1 MNEMDDKF
9 YYVYSSSLDHKVEI
23 KIGTLEG
30 KRSKPEY
37 DKLLSDPM
45 LKFSGLYQEGCS
57 DLFVTCQVL
66 CDGVPL
72 ALPVTTSYKAFTNRW
87 NWNEWVTLPVYY
99 SDLPRNAI
107 LAMTIYDCAG
117 PGKLMVVGGTTISLF
132 GKHGMLRQGMFDL
145 RVWPGVEGSEK
156 TPGKAPDRGKEQMQ
170 RLAKLAKKHRNG
182 HMPKVDWLDR
192 LTFREIEMINE
203 KEKRNSNYMYLMIE
217 FPTVQIDG
225 VDHAVVYYEQDG
237 DEMYQFRAQAEIVTV
252 PDYEILQ
259 ENLIESKQHRLARSV
274 RGVAPARDAKPSAG
288 ERDRLAAL
296 LSSPPAPLSADEQ
309 DLIWKYR
316 FYLSTHRRA
325 LTKFLEC
332 VNWNRPG
339 EVRQALAM
347 MKQWA
352 PMDVEDALEL
362 LTPKFTHP
370 AVRKYAISR
379 LKQAPD
385 EDLLL
390 YLLQLVQ
397 ALKYEDFLEIH
408 EEYVRVCGKE
418 LAIPTEGEIRPQH
431 RGSQA
436 TLLSASGL
444 TASEMTTSTS
454 SRHSD
459 TAEEGASD
467 STIQTLEDNADFS
480 PTEPGEQSLASFLIS
495 RACHNSALANYLYWY
510 LLVECED
517 GEAPRPLP
525 TRGMYLAVMRTLS
538 HRLAKGSCAQ
548 QRTRSFLARQ
558 QVFIDKLVRL
568 VKSVARESGSR
579 QRKAER
585 LQLLLADPDH
595 FKYNFAN
602 FEPMPFPLD
611 PTVTIKGIVAKKASL
626 FKSALMPCKLTFLT
640 TEGSEY
646 EAIFKHGDDLR
657 QDQLIL
663 QMITLMD
670 KLLRR
675 ENLDLKL
682 TPYKV
687 LATSSKHG
695 FLQFVESVTVAEA
708 LASEG
713 SIQNFFRKH
722 SACDTAPYGIRPD
735 TMDTYL
741 RSCAGYCVITYLLG
755 EWQKWNCFRKHSAC
769 DTAPYGIRPDTM
781 DTYLRSCAGY
791 CVITYLLGE
800 WQKWNCFRK
809 HSACDTAPYG
819 IRPDT
824 MDTYLR
830 SCAGY
835 CVITYLLGEWQK
847 WNCFRKHSACDTAP
861 YGIRPDTMDTYLR
874 SCAGY
879 CVITY
884 LLGVGD
890 RHLDNLLLTKSG
902 ALFHIDFGYI
912 LGRDPKPLPPPM
924 KLSKEM
930 VEAMGGVHSE
940 HYHEFRKQCYTAFLH
955 LRRHANLMLN
965 LFSLMVDASVPDIAL
980 EPDKAVKKV
989 QDKLRLDLG
998 DEEAVHYLQNLL
1010 DLSVTAVMAALV
1022 EHFHKFAQYWRK

>member
-1 MNEMDDKF
+1 MNEVDDKF
-9 YYVYSSSLDHKVEI
+9 YYVYSSSLDYKVEI

-30 KRSKPEY
+30 KRTKPEY

-57 DLFVTCQVL
+57 DLYVTCQVL

-72 ALPVTTSYKAFTNRW
+72 ALPITTSYKSFTKRW

-117 PGKLMVVGGTTISLF
+117 PGKVLVVGGTTISLF
-132 GKHGMLRQGMFDL
+132 GKHGMLRQGIFDL
-145 RVWPGVEGSEK
+145 RVWPGVEGGER

-170 RLAKLAKKHRNG
+170 RLAKLAKRHRNG
-182 HMPKVDWLDR
+182 HIPKVDWLDR

-225 VDHAVVYYEQDG
+225 INHAVVYYEQDG

-259 ENLIESKQHRLARSV
+259 ENLVESKQHRLARSLRCAV
-274 RGVAPARDAKPSAG
+274 PGRDAKPSAA
-288 ERDRLAAL
+288 ERDQLAAL
-296 LSSPPAPLSADEQ
+296 LTAPAALAPLAADEQ
-309 DLIWKYR
+309 DLLWKYR
-316 FYLSTHRRA
+316 FYLSSHRRA
-325 LTKFLEC
+325 LTKFLAC

-347 MKQWA
+347 MKQWS
-352 PMDVEDALEL
+352 PVDVEDALEL

-397 ALKYEDFLEIH
+397 ALKYEDFNEIND
-408 EEYVRVCGKE
+408 EYQRVCGKE
-418 LAIPTEGEIRPQH
+418 AAVYSDQDGKLLQSGH

-436 TLLSASGL
+436 SLLSTSVL
-444 TASEMTTSTS
+444 TNSEMTSS
-454 SRHSD
+454 SISRHSD
-459 TAEEGASD
+459 VESENICISGSGND
-467 STIQTLEDNADFS
+467 QDIPES
-480 PTEPGEQSLASFLIS
+480 EQFSLAGFLIR
-495 RACHNSALANYLYWY
+495 RARSNSVVANYLYWY
-510 LLVECED
+510 LLVECEPQD
-517 GEAPRPLP
+517 SAPASHRD
-525 TRGMYLAVMRTLS
+525 MYLAVMRTFS
-538 HRLAKGSCAQ
+538 TQLAKGSSEQ
-548 QRTRSFLARQ
+548 QRTRSILARQ
-558 QVFIDKLVRL
+558 QQFIDRLVRL
-568 VKSVARESGSR
+568 VKTVARESGNR
-579 QRKAER
+579 NRKAER
-585 LQLLLADPDH
+585 LQQLLADQDA
-595 FKYNFAN
+595 FKYNFTS

-611 PTVTIKGIVAKKASL
+611 PNVNIKGIVAKKASL

-640 TEGSEY
+640 SEGSEY
-646 EAIFKHGDDLR
+646 QAIFKHGDDLR

-695 FLQFVESVTVAEA
+695 FLQFIESVTVAEA
-708 LASEG
+708 LATEG
-713 SIQNFFRKH
+713 SILNFFRKH
-722 SACDTAPYGIRPD
+722 NPCDNGPYGIKPD
-735 TMDTYL
+735 TMDTY
-741 RSCAGYCVITYLLG
+741 I
-755 EWQKWNCFRKHSAC
+755 
-769 DTAPYGIRPDTM
+769 
-781 DTYLRSCAGY
+781 
-791 CVITYLLGE
+791 
-800 WQKWNCFRK
+800 
-809 HSACDTAPYG
+809 
-819 IRPDT
+819 
-824 MDTYLR
+824 
-830 SCAGY
+830 
-835 CVITYLLGEWQK
+835 
-847 WNCFRKHSACDTAP
+847 
-861 YGIRPDTMDTYLR
+861 R

-890 RHLDNLLLTKSG
+890 RHLDNLLLTRSG

-930 VEAMGGVHSE
+930 VEAMGGVHSD
-940 HYHEFRKQCYTAFLH
+940 HYHTFRKLCYTAFLH

-989 QDKLRLDLG
+989 LDKLRLDLG

-1010 DLSVTAVMAALV
+1010 DMSVTAVMAALV
-1022 EHFHKFAQYWRK
+1022 EQLHKFAQYWRK

>member
-1 MNEMDDKF
+1 MNEIDDKF

-30 KRSKPEY
+30 KRTKPEY

-57 DLFVTCQVL
+57 DLYVTCQVL
-66 CDGVPL
+66 SDGVPL
-72 ALPVTTSYKAFTNRW
+72 ALPITTSYKAFTNRW
-87 NWNEWVTLPVYY
+87 NWNEWVTLPVYF

-117 PGKLMVVGGTTISLF
+117 PGKVMVVGGTTISLF

-203 KEKRNSNYMYLMIE
+203 KEKRSSDYMYLMIE
-217 FPTVQIDG
+217 FPTVQIEG
-225 VDHAVVYYEQDG
+225 INHAVVYYEQDG
-237 DEMYQFRAQAEIVTV
+237 DEMYQFKAQADIVTV

-259 ENLIESKQHRLARSV
+259 ENLVESKQHRLARSL
-274 RGVAPARDAKPSAG
+274 RSGVCGRDAKPTAS
-288 ERDRLAAL
+288 ERDQLAAIVAA
-296 LSSPPAPLSADEQ
+296 PPGQPRAAADQ
-309 DLIWKYR
+309 DLLWKYR
-316 FYLSTHRRA
+316 FYLSSHRRA

-339 EVRQALAM
+339 EVRQALGM
-347 MKQWA
+347 MKQWT

-370 AVRKYAISR
+370 AVRKYAVSR

-397 ALKYEDFLEIH
+397 ALKYEDFSEIH
-408 EEYVRVCGKE
+408 EEYMRVCGKE
-418 LAIPTEGEIRPQH
+418 TAVVYSDAEGRLTQSGH

-436 TLLSASGL
+436 SLLSTSVL
-444 TASEMTTSTS
+444 TSSEMTASITSRRS
-454 SRHSD
+454 LDGRPEESAVA
-459 TAEEGASD
+459 AEETVASVINNNSVVDNNNLFGD
-467 STIQTLEDNADFS
+467 SESEERL
-480 PTEPGEQSLASFLIS
+480 SLSSFLIE
-495 RACHNSALANYLYWY
+495 RACGNSVVGNYLYWY
-510 LLVECED
+510 LLIECED
-517 GEAPRPLP
+517 RLAQDNHVRA
-525 TRGMYLAVMRTLS
+525 MYLDVMRTFS
-538 HRLAKGSCAQ
+538 HKLAKGNAEL
-548 QRTRSFLARQ
+548 QRTRNFLARQ
-558 QVFIDKLVRL
+558 QVFIDKLVKL
-568 VKSVARESGSR
+568 VKTVTRESGNR
-579 QRKAER
+579 NKKAER
-585 LQLLLADPDH
+585 LQQLLADPDA
-595 FKYNFAN
+595 FKFNFTN

-611 PTVTIKGIVAKKASL
+611 PNVTIKGIVAKKASL
-626 FKSALMPCKLTFLT
+626 FKSALMPSKLTFLT
-640 TEGSEY
+640 TEGVEY

-695 FLQFVESVTVAEA
+695 FLQFIESITVAEA
-708 LASEG
+708 LATEG

-722 SACDTAPYGIRPD
+722 NPCEGAPYGIKPE
-735 TMDTYL
+735 TMDTY
-741 RSCAGYCVITYLLG
+741 I
-755 EWQKWNCFRKHSAC
+755 
-769 DTAPYGIRPDTM
+769 
-781 DTYLRSCAGY
+781 
-791 CVITYLLGE
+791 
-800 WQKWNCFRK
+800 
-809 HSACDTAPYG
+809 
-819 IRPDT
+819 
-824 MDTYLR
+824 
-830 SCAGY
+830 
-835 CVITYLLGEWQK
+835 
-847 WNCFRKHSACDTAP
+847 
-861 YGIRPDTMDTYLR
+861 R

-890 RHLDNLLLTKSG
+890 RHLDNLLLTRAG

-1010 DLSVTAVMAALV
+1010 DMSVTAVMAVLV

>member
-1 MNEMDDKF
+1 MNEIDDKF

-30 KRSKPEY
+30 KRAKPEY

-57 DLFVTCQVL
+57 DLYVTCQIL
-66 CDGVPL
+66 SDGQPL
-72 ALPVTTSYKAFTNRW
+72 ALPVTTSYKSFSNRW
-87 NWNEWVTLPVYY
+87 NWNEWVTLPVYF
-99 SDLPRNAI
+99 SDLPRNAT

-182 HMPKVDWLDR
+182 HIPKVDWLDR

-203 KEKRNSNYMYLMIE
+203 KEKRSSDYMYLMVE
-217 FPTVQIDG
+217 FPTVQIAG
-225 VDHAVVYYEQDG
+225 IDHAVVYYEQDG
-237 DEMYQFRAQAEIVTV
+237 DEMYQFRAQADIVTV

-259 ENLIESKQHRLARSV
+259 ENLVESKQHRLARSL
-274 RGVAPARDAKPSAG
+274 RSGVSGRDAKPTAA
-288 ERDRLAAL
+288 ERDQLAAL
-296 LSSPPAPLSADEQ
+296 VAAPPARPLTATDQ
-309 DLIWKYR
+309 DLLWKFR
-316 FYLSTHRRA
+316 FYLSSHRRA

-339 EVRQALAM
+339 EVRQALSM

-385 EDLLL
+385 DDLLL

-397 ALKYEDFLEIH
+397 ALKYEDFNEIH
-408 EEYVRVCGKE
+408 DEYARVCGKDPSTAE
-418 LAIPTEGEIRPQH
+418 LESRESRLMQSGH

-436 TLLSASGL
+436 SLLSASVL
-444 TASEMTTSTS
+444 TASEMTSSTTSRRST
-454 SRHSD
+454 D
-459 TAEEGASD
+459 ATIEEAPAAID
-467 STIQTLEDNADFS
+467 SNVSVNNNNGNANLMDNNNPFSEDPS
-480 PTEPGEQSLASFLIS
+480 EERLSLASFLIS
-495 RACHNSALANYLYWY
+495 RACSNSVVANYLYWY
-510 LLVECED
+510 LLIECED
-517 GEAPRPLP
+517 SDAARDL
-525 TRGMYLAVMRTLS
+525 TARHMYLAVMRTFS
-538 HRLAKGSCAQ
+538 HRLARGDADH
-548 QRTRSFLARQ
+548 QRSRSFLARQ
-558 QVFIDKLVRL
+558 QVFIDKLVKL
-568 VKSVARESGSR
+568 VKTVARESGNR
-579 QRKAER
+579 NKKAER
-585 LQLLLADPDH
+585 LQQLLADPDA
-595 FKYNFAN
+595 FKFNFTN

-611 PTVTIKGIVAKKASL
+611 PNVTIKGIVAKKASL
-626 FKSALMPCKLTFLT
+626 FKSALMPSKLTFLT
-640 TEGSEY
+640 TEGMEY

-695 FLQFVESVTVAEA
+695 FLQFIESVTVAEA
-708 LASEG
+708 LATEG

-722 SACDTAPYGIRPD
+722 NPCEGAPYGIKPE
-735 TMDTYL
+735 TMDTY
-741 RSCAGYCVITYLLG
+741 I
-755 EWQKWNCFRKHSAC
+755 
-769 DTAPYGIRPDTM
+769 
-781 DTYLRSCAGY
+781 
-791 CVITYLLGE
+791 
-800 WQKWNCFRK
+800 
-809 HSACDTAPYG
+809 
-819 IRPDT
+819 
-824 MDTYLR
+824 
-830 SCAGY
+830 
-835 CVITYLLGEWQK
+835 
-847 WNCFRKHSACDTAP
+847 
-861 YGIRPDTMDTYLR
+861 R

-940 HYHEFRKQCYTAFLH
+940 LYHEFRKQCYTAFLH

-1010 DLSVTAVMAALV
+1010 DMSVTAVMAVLV
-1022 EHFHKFAQYWRK
+1022 EQFHKFAQYWRK

>member
-1 MNEMDDKF
+1 MNEIDDKF

-23 KIGTLEG
+23 KVGTLEG

-57 DLFVTCQVL
+57 DLYVTCQVL

-72 ALPVTTSYKAFTNRW
+72 ALPVTTSYKSFTNRW

-182 HMPKVDWLDR
+182 HIPKVDWLDR

-203 KEKRNSNYMYLMIE
+203 KEKRSSNYMYLMIE

-225 VDHAVVYYEQDG
+225 IDHAVVYYEQDG

-259 ENLIESKQHRLARSV
+259 
-274 RGVAPARDAKPSAG
+274 
-288 ERDRLAAL
+288 
-296 LSSPPAPLSADEQ
+296 
-309 DLIWKYR
+309 
-316 FYLSTHRRA
+316 
-325 LTKFLEC
+325 
-332 VNWNRPG
+332 
-339 EVRQALAM
+339 
-347 MKQWA
+347 
-352 PMDVEDALEL
+352 
-362 LTPKFTHP
+362 
-370 AVRKYAISR
+370 
-379 LKQAPD
+379 
-385 EDLLL
+385 
-390 YLLQLVQ
+390 LVQ
-397 ALKYEDFLEIH
+397 ALKYEDYMEIH
-408 EEYVRVCGKE
+408 DEYARICGKE
-418 LAIPTEGEIRPQH
+418 VAVYSDSEGKLLQSGH

-436 TLLSASGL
+436 SLLSTSVIKCLIVYPLYKITVTLVLFSSEPVDASQERL
-444 TASEMTTSTS
+444 
-454 SRHSD
+454 
-459 TAEEGASD
+459 
-467 STIQTLEDNADFS
+467 
-480 PTEPGEQSLASFLIS
+480 SLASFLIT
-495 RACHNSALANYLYWY
+495 RACHNSVVANYLYWY
-510 LLVECED
+510 LLIECED
-517 GEAPRPLP
+517 CDTGARDLAA
-525 TRGMYLAVMRTLS
+525 RAMYLAVMRTFS
-538 HRLAKGSCAQ
+538 HQLAKGKAELV
-548 QRTRSFLARQ
+548 RTRSFLARQ
-558 QVFIDKLVRL
+558 QVFIDKLVAL
-568 VKSVARESGSR
+568 VKRVARESGNR
-579 QRKAER
+579 NKKAER
-585 LQLLLADPDH
+585 LQQFLADPDA
-595 FKYNFAN
+595 FKFNFAN
-602 FEPMPFPLD
+602 FEPVPFPLD
-611 PTVTIKGIVAKKASL
+611 PNVNIKGIVARKASL

-640 TEGSEY
+640 SEGVEY

-695 FLQFVESVTVAEA
+695 FLQFIESVTVAEA
-708 LASEG
+708 LATEG
-713 SIQNFFRKH
+713 SIQNFFRKYNP
-722 SACDTAPYGIRPD
+722 CEGAPYGIKPD
-735 TMDTYL
+735 TMDTY
-741 RSCAGYCVITYLLG
+741 I
-755 EWQKWNCFRKHSAC
+755 
-769 DTAPYGIRPDTM
+769 
-781 DTYLRSCAGY
+781 
-791 CVITYLLGE
+791 
-800 WQKWNCFRK
+800 
-809 HSACDTAPYG
+809 
-819 IRPDT
+819 
-824 MDTYLR
+824 
-830 SCAGY
+830 
-835 CVITYLLGEWQK
+835 
-847 WNCFRKHSACDTAP
+847 
-861 YGIRPDTMDTYLR
+861 R

-890 RHLDNLLLTKSG
+890 RHLDNLLLTKAG

-940 HYHEFRKQCYTAFLH
+940 HYHEFRKLCYTAFLH
-955 LRRHANLMLN
+955 LRRHANLVLN
-965 LFSLMVDASVPDIAL
+965 LFSLMTDASVPDIAL

-1010 DLSVTAVMAALV
+1010 DMSVTAVMAVLV
-1022 EHFHKFAQYWRK
+1022 EQFHKFAQYWRK